1 MKEDEPIESRMVSK
15 AIASAQKRVEGRNF
29 EIRKHLLEYDD
40 VMNSQREYIYGR
52 RDEILE
58 GEDIS
63 YIINEYLVDVINDIA
78 EAYSDGKKNAS
89 EWDIDGIKAYLL
101 SKYLVDADKD
111 GIRIESLDIHNF
123 GNTIKEAMMKKY
135 SGKESQIGASNM
147 RHVERMIAL
156 QVIDSKWRE
165 HLLGMD
171 QMRDG
176 IWAVGYGERNPLV
189 EYKLR
194 GFRLF
199 QENLFG
205 IKQEIIEFLMK
216 VQLRE
221 EEVQRPEPEPRKEIA
236 PMGQAVHQEVNQ
248 FSGSQSFMEISPA
261 VHAANK
267 EKEQVP
273 IKGGV
278 QRKKT
283 RRSRRG

>member
-1 MKEDEPIESRMVSK
+1 
-15 AIASAQKRVEGRNF
+15 
-29 EIRKHLLEYDD
+29 
-40 VMNSQREYIYGR
+40 
-52 RDEILE
+52 
-58 GEDIS
+58 
-63 YIINEYLVDVINDIA
+63 
-78 EAYSDGKKNAS
+78 
-89 EWDIDGIKAYLL
+89 
-101 SKYLVDADKD
+101 
-111 GIRIESLDIHNF
+111 
-123 GNTIKEAMMKKY
+123 
-135 SGKESQIGASNM
+135 M

-176 IWAVGYGERNPLV
+176 IWAVGYGERNPLI

-221 EEVQRPEPEPRKEIA
+221 EEVRPVEPEPRKEIA
-236 PMGQAVHQEVNQ
+236 PMGQAVHQEVDQ
-248 FSGSQSFMEISPA
+248 FSGSPAFMQAPPA
-261 VHAANK
+261 VHTSSK
-267 EKEQVP
+267 EKELGP
-273 IKGGV
+273 IEGGV
-278 QRKKT
+278 RRKKT